1 MQGQFSRKPD
11 GASGRRPRT
20 APRTRQA
27 RADGCRGE
35 AMAAPHILLSRL
47 SMSISTSSSES
58 TSSRLILL
66 RMICSACANCAR
78 WRRQGANVTGEPA
91 APAPHHAVRRAA
103 ASCDHHCCGGPP
115 ELPRA
120 KHRVRWL
127 ARGHPTARPPAC
139 RACGLHRAGHGPG
152 SASACPYSS
161 PAPPFATVP
170 FACRRGFAQS
180 SKARGVRMTHGR

>member
-78 WRRQGANVTGEPA
+78 WRRQGANVMGEPA
-91 APAPHHAVRRAA
+91 AIMIAVRLRPR
-103 ASCDHHCCGGPP
+103 SCDHQCCGGPP
-115 ELPRA
+115 ELLRA

-127 ARGHPTARPPAC
+127 TRGDPTARHPAC
-139 RACGLHRAGHGPG
+139 RACVLHRAGHGPG

-161 PAPPFATVP
+161 PASPFATCS
-170 FACRRGFAQS
+170 FACRRRFAQS
-180 SKARGVRMTHGR
+180 SKPGACA